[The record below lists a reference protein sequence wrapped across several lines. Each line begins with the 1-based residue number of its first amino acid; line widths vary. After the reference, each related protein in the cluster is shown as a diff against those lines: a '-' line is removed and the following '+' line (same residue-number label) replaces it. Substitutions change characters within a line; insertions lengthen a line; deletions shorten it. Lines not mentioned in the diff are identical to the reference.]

1 LQCGDIKDT
10 SLWNFEAGRG
20 LCWKDFGKK
29 HASDPMGN
37 PLTLSL
43 WLGVLLYAAA
53 GMVGVVLFHDAGPIA
68 GSLTGGYGIVY
79 TTVAAS
85 KLDK

>member
-1 LQCGDIKDT
+1 MRQYQRYVAPELQ
-10 SLWNFEAGRG
+10 GRQRVV
-20 LCWKDFGKK
+20 LTDFDKK
-29 HASDPMGN
+29 HAGDPMGN

-53 GMVGVVLFHDAGPIA
+53 GMVGIVLFHDTAPIA

>member
-1 LQCGDIKDT
+1 
-10 SLWNFEAGRG
+10 
-20 LCWKDFGKK
+20 
-29 HASDPMGN
+29 MGN

-53 GMVGVVLFHDAGPIA
+53 GMVGVVLFHDTAPIA

-79 TTVAAS
+79 SAVTTSDAN
-85 KLDK
+85 K